1 MSRGSPEGDLPKDRN
16 RRQRKRAAKTPSL
29 PVTSRDSAAPSASRA
44 AGRDRLAVWAV
55 CGFLLLAVAL
65 VFGQTVTYEFVNF
78 DDPDYIYHNSRVREG
93 LTFDGI
99 VWAMTMRCD
108 SNWHP
113 LTWLSHMLDC
123 QIYGANAGGHHLTSV
138 LLHAS
143 TCVLLFL
150 VLRRMTGDHWPS
162 AFVAAVFAVHP
173 LHVESVA
180 WVTERKD
187 VLSGLFFVLT
197 LAAYL
202 GYVRRPFSLP
212 RYLAVAAMF
221 ALGLMAKPMLVT
233 LPFVLLLLD
242 YWPLGR
248 MSLRREAACRG
259 GADILVCREDRGNSG
274 RQECLP
280 RQLPLWRLIAEKI
293 PLLLFTVASCALT
306 VWAQEESIVG
316 AEESPFSARIANA
329 LVSYVT
335 YLGKS
340 FCPIDLAAYYPQPQ
354 AGFPAWKP
362 IAAFVLLAAVT
373 TAVWIRR
380 RKNPYLLVGWLW
392 YLGMLVPVIG
402 LAQVG
407 LQAMADRYMYLPQ
420 IGLLIGL
427 TWGVEQLV
435 RSWPR
440 RAWLCG
446 VAASLVIAELMI
458 CALQQTTYWH
468 DSESLWQHTIE
479 CTSENK
485 IAHYNLGCF
494 LAEHGRLDEA
504 VEHYREAVRILPTYA
519 LAQFNLGMT
528 LGKLGR
534 PAEAVGPLR
543 EVLKLVPNSAE
554 ARSGLGLALAE
565 EGHFDEAMAQFEK
578 ALALAEV
585 QGDPLL
591 VEGVKVK
598 MRAMP
603 PRNSRQKKPPT
614 PTPPTTQPRPSP

>member
-1 MSRGSPEGDLPKDRN
+1 MSRGSPEGDSPKNRN
-16 RRQRKRAAKTPSL
+16 RRQRNRAAKTPRL
-29 PVTSRDSAAPSASRA
+29 PQTARIRPPPSASLAPR
-44 AGRDRLAVWAV
+44 RDALAVWAV

-65 VFGQTVTYEFVNF
+65 VFSQTVTYQFVNF
-78 DDPDYIYHNSRVREG
+78 DDPDYVYHNPRVTQG
-93 LTFDGI
+93 LTFDG
-99 VWAMTMRCD
+99 VAWAMTTNCCT
-108 SNWHP
+108 NWHP

-138 LLHAS
+138 LLHAI
-143 TCVLLFL
+143 TCILLFL
-150 VLRRMTGDHWPS
+150 VLRRMTGDLWPS

-180 WVTERKD
+180 WVAERKD

-212 RYLAVAAMF
+212 RYLAVTAMF

-233 LPFVLLLLD
+233 LPFVLVLLD

-248 MSLRREAACRG
+248 FSCSGGSAWRG
-259 GADILVCREDRGNSG
+259 GADIPVCRQDRGNSG

-280 RQLPLWRLIAEKI
+280 HLMAEKI
-293 PLLLFTVASCALT
+293 PLLLLTVASCVTT
-306 VWAQEESIVG
+306 VWAQKQSIVDTG
-316 AEESPFSARIANA
+316 ELRFSARIVNA

-340 FCPIDLAAYYPQPQ
+340 FCPIDLAAYYPHPQ
-354 AGFPAWKP
+354 AGLPAWKP
-362 IAAFVLLAAVT
+362 IAALLLLAGVTAAV
-373 TAVWIRR
+373 VMRR
-380 RKNPYLLVGWLW
+380 QKNPYLLVGWLW

-427 TWGVEQLV
+427 TWGAERLV

-446 VAASLVIAELMI
+446 VAASLVIAELMV
-458 CALQQTTYWH
+458 CALQQTTYWR
-468 DSESLWQHTIE
+468 DSESLWQHTLE

-485 IAHYNLGCF
+485 IAHYNFGFF
-494 LAEHGRLDEA
+494 LAHQNRLDEA
-504 VEHYREAVRILPTYA
+504 IEQYREAVRISPDYVEAQLNLGVA
-519 LAQFNLGMT
+519 LARL
-528 LGKLGR
+528 R
-534 PAEAVGPLR
+534 RYDEAVTPF
-543 EVLKLVPNSAE
+543 ETAVKLSPNSVE
-554 ARSGLGLALAE
+554 IRNNLGLALARG
-565 EGHFDEAMAQFEK
+565 GHKDEAMKQFQK
-578 ALALAEV
+578 ALALAEK
-585 QGDPLL
+585 QGNPSL
-591 VEGVKVK
+591 VERVKAE
-598 MRAMP
+598 MRGLPAKSS
-603 PRNSRQKKPPT
+603 NQKQPPT
-614 PTPPTTQPRPSP
+614 LTPPTTRPRQSP